1 MQNTGRVTVKINGDT
16 LRSRPGGVTLD
27 DYMRAMWVRHGA
39 TEAVDNDQ
47 GGIDYRESTQAG
59 GVSCTLVHVSSTDLE
74 ALRNFRDG
82 VVNYETDTGKV
93 YVIPGAFMTEL
104 GELSEGTVDVTF
116 MGQPAEEA

>member
-1 MQNTGRVTVKINGDT
+1 MQNTGRVTVKVNGDT
-16 LRSRPGGVTLD
+16 LRSRPGASLTYGGVT
-27 DYMRAMWVRHGA
+27 R
-39 TEAVDNDQ
+39 EAVENDQ

-59 GVSCTLVHVSSTDLE
+59 GVTCTLVHVSSTDLE

-93 YVIPGAFMTEL
+93 YVIPGAFTTEI
-104 GELSEGTVDVTF
+104 GELSEGTLDVTF